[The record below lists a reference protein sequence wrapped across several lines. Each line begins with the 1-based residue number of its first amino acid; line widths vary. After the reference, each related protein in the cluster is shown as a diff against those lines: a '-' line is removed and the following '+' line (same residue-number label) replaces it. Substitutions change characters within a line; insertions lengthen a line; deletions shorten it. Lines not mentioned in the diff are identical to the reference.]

1 LSNEL
6 IISATQNGSRIA
18 LLKDKQLVEFHEDQ
32 EGSKF
37 VVGDIYLGSVKK
49 VVQGLNAAFI
59 DIGYEKDAFLHY
71 LDLGPQYSSL
81 QKFTK
86 LVRAKKITG
95 GRLDKFK
102 AERDIDKHGK
112 ITQQLSKGLLIPVQ
126 VVKEPISTKGPRLSS
141 ELSIAGRYLVLVP
154 FSNTVS
160 VSKKISSSD
169 ERKRLQR
176 LIQSIKPE
184 GFGVI
189 IRTVA
194 EGKETA
200 ELDRDLRNLVKT
212 WDEGMTRLT
221 TANGRDKLI
230 GEINKTSSLLRDLL
244 NESFD
249 NIHVDDKKVF
259 DEVKGYIH
267 NIAPEKE
274 KIVKLYAGKAKI
286 FEHYGIEKQIKSAFG
301 QTVSLRGG
309 GYLIIEHTEA
319 LHVIDVNSGNK
330 STREESQE
338 TTALSVNVEAA
349 KEIARQLRLRDM
361 GGIIVVDFIDMKRAD
376 GRSMVYKAMKDEMGN
391 NDRAKHTVLPLSKFG
406 LMQITRER
414 VRPQMNIITKEVC
427 PTCNGTG
434 SITASILITDQ
445 IEHHIEHLFVK
456 QNERELVLAL
466 HPFLYAYYTKG
477 FISKRVRMFFK
488 YNRWV
493 KIVKDSSLGITE
505 FHFLNK
511 DGEEIDLHHKKE
523 AAEVVVEKPEAEEG
537 EGHPR
542 REGRHKDR
550 NRGDHPRGNRDQRNQ
565 QGRHQQSKAEDS
577 EEEEEDENEGQDADT
592 PREENERTERQPRH
606 DQRRHKNPRR
616 NDRNRGQRNDQRN
629 DQGQP
634 RQDTEGKPEG
644 EQGATPEEGQP
655 QQRGQQRRDNR
666 HHNRD
671 GQQRNEQQRNE
682 GQPRQENDGQPE
694 GEQGGSTNDGQPEQ
708 GGQQRRDNRNQHH
721 RHNRHRNDNRNRQQQ
736 RTQDG
741 NASPEQNRD
750 PQGEQTH
757 QPTDAHEARELPHN
771 VPEPPIEQRREPK
784 PPQPESPQ
792 ENQP

>member
-6 IISATQNGSRIA
+6 IISATQSGSRIA
-18 LLKDKQLVEFHEDQ
+18 LLKDKQLVEFHEER

-71 LDLGPQYSSL
+71 LDLGPQFGSL

-86 LVRAKKITG
+86 LVRAKKVTG
-95 GRLDKFK
+95 GKLDKFK

-112 ITQQLSKGLLIPVQ
+112 ITQQLSKGVLIPVQ

-154 FSNTVS
+154 FSNVVS

-176 LIQSIKPE
+176 IIQSIKPE

-200 ELDRDLRNLVKT
+200 ELDRDLRNLVQT
-212 WDEGMTRLT
+212 WDDGMTRLT
-221 TANGRDKLI
+221 EANGRDKLI
-230 GEINKTSSLLRDLL
+230 GEINKASSLLRDLL

-249 NIHVDDKKVF
+249 NIQIDDKKTF
-259 DEVKGYIH
+259 EEVKAFIH
-267 NIAPEKE
+267 TIAPEKE
-274 KIVKLYAGKAKI
+274 KIVKLYTGRAKI
-286 FEHYGIEKQIKSAFG
+286 FEHFGIEKQIKSAFG

-330 STREESQE
+330 SSREDSQE
-338 TTALSVNVEAA
+338 TTAMSVNLEAA
-349 KEIARQLRLRDM
+349 REIARQLRLRDM
-361 GGIIVVDFIDMKRAD
+361 GGIIVVDFIDMKSQDSR
-376 GRSMVYKAMKDEMGN
+376 RTIYNMMKDEMGN

-427 PTCNGTG
+427 PACNGTG

-456 QNERELVLAL
+456 QNEKELVLAL

-477 FISKRVRMFFK
+477 IISKRVRMFFK
-488 YNRWV
+488 YKRWIS
-493 KIVKDSSLGITE
+493 IVRDSSLGITE

-511 DGEEIDLHHKKE
+511 DGEVIDMAHR
-523 AAEVVVEKPEAEEG
+523 EKSVPESNLEGKTIHTDSSDDEEEETPAPRRDHGHRHGGRGNQRRDQHRDRDQRREKDAKQPEAEG
-537 EGHPR
+537 EAGPSDETERPAGEQRQKGQGNNQR
-542 REGRHKDR
+542 RQGQH
-550 NRGDHPRGNRDQRNQ
+550 NRGRGDNRQRGDRR
-565 QGRHQQSKAEDS
+565 QGD
-577 EEEEEDENEGQDADT
+577 
-592 PREENERTERQPRH
+592 
-606 DQRRHKNPRR
+606 
-616 NDRNRGQRNDQRN
+616 NRGQRN
-629 DQGQP
+629 QGN
-634 RQDTEGKPEG
+634 RQTGDGKQQTED
-644 EQGATPEEGQP
+644 GATPSNQNPVPLPP
-655 QQRGQQRRDNR
+655 QTPPAETHAPIRIE
-666 HHNRD
+666 HNHD
-671 GQQRNEQQRNE
+671 EPPADIGNEQS
-682 GQPRQENDGQPE
+682 
-694 GEQGGSTNDGQPEQ
+694 GE
-708 GGQQRRDNRNQHH
+708 R
-721 RHNRHRNDNRNRQQQ
+721 
-736 RTQDG
+736 
-741 NASPEQNRD
+741 
-750 PQGEQTH
+750 
-757 QPTDAHEARELPHN
+757 L
-771 VPEPPIEQRREPK
+771 
-784 PPQPESPQ
+784 
-792 ENQP
+792 